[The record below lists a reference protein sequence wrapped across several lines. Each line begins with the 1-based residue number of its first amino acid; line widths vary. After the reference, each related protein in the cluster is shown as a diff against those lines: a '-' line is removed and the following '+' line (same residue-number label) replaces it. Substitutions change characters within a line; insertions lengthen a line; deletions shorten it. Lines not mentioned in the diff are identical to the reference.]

1 MEYEKELRFLGRALP
16 PQKLSTF
23 ETLREVT
30 GWVRPKHDHG
40 CKPCTIVSGVWT
52 AHYHD
57 IDSKEKLAKVA
68 PKVPHVSSYC
78 YVCGPYTSIQLY
90 VSSQGPYYYTC
101 VIMLLYMCPHTTI
114 HVSSYYY
121 TCVLI
126 IPSVLI
132 LLRVLILLCMC
143 PRLIVTTARRRTLT
157 YADVC

>member
-1 MEYEKELRFLGRALP
+1 VEYEKELRFLGTTLP

-57 IDSKEKLAKVA
+57 IDTKEKLAKVA
-68 PKVPHVSSYC
+68 PKV
-78 YVCGPYTSIQLY
+78 
-90 VSSQGPYYYTC
+90 
-101 VIMLLYMCPHTTI
+101 
-114 HVSSYYY
+114 
-121 TCVLI
+121 
-126 IPSVLI
+126 
-132 LLRVLILLCMC
+132 
-143 PRLIVTTARRRTLT
+143 RRMLT